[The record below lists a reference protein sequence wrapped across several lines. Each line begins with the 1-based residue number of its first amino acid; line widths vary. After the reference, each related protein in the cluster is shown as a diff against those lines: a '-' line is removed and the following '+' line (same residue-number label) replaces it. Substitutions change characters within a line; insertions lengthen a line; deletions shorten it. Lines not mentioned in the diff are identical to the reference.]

1 MSRIV
6 FERDAQQ
13 YRVGLPRLRKLPP
26 NPHIYDAPTAK
37 DAALVRANAP
47 RSESAQ
53 TDPEP
58 TSLKRVRHF
67 LLVHDQ
73 RFFLTGSAV
82 PDLQAA
88 HIISPVRKNLG
99 RKQRVVMEASLHVHW
114 DTYGTFCFVP
124 AEANVVTMLKA
135 LRQSNQDWEDVTAEP
150 YNKPMWH
157 VVVLHPYAMLPECQ
171 PLPIAQNR
179 TFHRQGQPRP
189 LPPFP
194 ASDIRDSLLNPA
206 ISSLAMVINAHSKLE
221 VFMRDH
227 GAAAAPRI
235 QRYAQLMSDLVTEIF
250 FVPEGMGSVAVR
262 ESSLRV
268 SVPNSS
274 KAGVVPGHTN
284 RTTGQSP
291 GAGHEHGGTNPHGR
305 KQETPGPAD
314 TDSAD
319 APEPPAEDG
328 LTDTE
333 LRLVEAQALLPRN
346 ARMRR

>member
-1 MSRIV
+1 MSPSM
-6 FERDAQQ
+6 
-13 YRVGLPRLRKLPP
+13 L
-26 NPHIYDAPTAK
+26 
-37 DAALVRANAP
+37 
-47 RSESAQ
+47 
-53 TDPEP
+53 
-58 TSLKRVRHF
+58 
-67 LLVHDQ
+67 
-73 RFFLTGSAV
+73 FFLSLPISHGSV
-82 PDLQAA
+82 DFYRLN
-88 HIISPVRKNLG
+88 ITD
-99 RKQRVVMEASLHVHW
+99 VVEASLHVHW

-135 LRQSNQDWEDVTAEP
+135 LRQSNQDWEDVVRLNPSLNHLPSRCNSRALQQTHVARRRPASLCHAPRMPATPHRAEP
-150 YNKPMWH
+150 N
-157 VVVLHPYAMLPECQ
+157 LPSARAAASDMDLLD
-171 PLPIAQNR
+171 PLLAASPP
-179 TFHRQGQPRP
+179 HEP

-250 FVPEGMGSVAVR
+250 FVPEGMGSVA
-262 ESSLRV
+262 
-268 SVPNSS
+268 
-274 KAGVVPGHTN
+274 GHTN